1 MIVIRTSLQKEG
13 KTHLPGAHKL
23 PTPAPP
29 TQTFPWER
37 GRGWNMGGELI
48 ITNATVCP
56 AHLSTASRPTDKGA
70 HFTLQTI
77 TNNNKTSD
85 IK

>member
-1 MIVIRTSLQKEG
+1 
-13 KTHLPGAHKL
+13 
-23 PTPAPP
+23 
-29 TQTFPWER
+29 
-37 GRGWNMGGELI
+37 MGGELI

-77 TNNNKTSD
+77 TKQVISNDENNSKDNKCHCLSTTPLYLWVDQQKRELILHSWPAKSSQD
-85 IK
+85 PRK